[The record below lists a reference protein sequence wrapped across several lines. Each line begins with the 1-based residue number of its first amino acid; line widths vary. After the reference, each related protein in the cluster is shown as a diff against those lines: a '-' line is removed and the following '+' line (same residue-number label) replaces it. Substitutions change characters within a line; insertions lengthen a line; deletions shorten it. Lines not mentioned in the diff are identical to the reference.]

1 MKKAL
6 FFIVCLCFAIN
17 MMAQTKTITGVV
29 VDATGEPVIGA
40 SVLEVGTTNG
50 TITDVDGNFTI
61 QVPVGAKLDVSYIG
75 YKTQQI
81 VVGVPNTYKVILKE
95 DAEMLDEVVERES
108 EETELFVET
117 ETPEPV
123 QAESTEAETE
133 EPLVIETETGTSVND
148 REQEIQETPEKTEEE
163 KPSEPPA
170 LSEGTATDQPD
181 TPPSY
186 EEEKQEE
193 PAPAENQTPKTG
205 DTKDGMVY
213 VEGFGWITDE
223 GEGSGT
229 YADDMYENGNKIG
242 IMD

>member
-1 MKKAL
+1 MKDKTKKWLAVAGL
-6 FFIVCLCFAIN
+6 LAVCAVLVFGISRVLYHEPDRE
-17 MMAQTKTITGVV
+17 AQ
-29 VDATGEPVIGA
+29 
-40 SVLEVGTTNG
+40 
-50 TITDVDGNFTI
+50 
-61 QVPVGAKLDVSYIG
+61 
-75 YKTQQI
+75 
-81 VVGVPNTYKVILKE
+81 
-95 DAEMLDEVVERES
+95 VVERES

-117 ETPEPV
+117 
-123 QAESTEAETE
+123 
-133 EPLVIETETGTSVND
+133 
-148 REQEIQETPEKTEEE
+148 ETPEKTEEE

>member
-1 MKKAL
+1 MKDK
-6 FFIVCLCFAIN
+6 
-17 MMAQTKTITGVV
+17 TKKWLAITGLLAVCAV
-29 VDATGEPVIGA
+29 LVFGISRVLYHEPDREA
-40 SVLEVGTTNG
+40 
-50 TITDVDGNFTI
+50 
-61 QVPVGAKLDVSYIG
+61 QA
-75 YKTQQI
+75 
-81 VVGVPNTYKVILKE
+81 
-95 DAEMLDEVVERES
+95 VERES

-148 REQEIQETPEKTEEE
+148 REQEIQETPEKTEAE

-193 PAPAENQTPKTG
+193 PAPAENQMPKTG
-205 DTKDGMVY
+205 DIKDGMMY
-213 VEGFGWITDE
+213 VEGFGWVPYE
-223 GEGSGT
+223 GGGGEGT

>member
-1 MKKAL
+1 MKDKTKKWLAIAGL
-6 FFIVCLCFAIN
+6 LAVCAVLVFGISRVLYHEPDRE
-17 MMAQTKTITGVV
+17 AQ
-29 VDATGEPVIGA
+29 A
-40 SVLEVGTTNG
+40 
-50 TITDVDGNFTI
+50 
-61 QVPVGAKLDVSYIG
+61 
-75 YKTQQI
+75 
-81 VVGVPNTYKVILKE
+81 
-95 DAEMLDEVVERES
+95 VERES

-133 EPLVIETETGTSVND
+133 
-148 REQEIQETPEKTEEE
+148 
-163 KPSEPPA
+163 EPPA

-223 GEGSGT
+223 GEGSGI

>member
-1 MKKAL
+1 MKDKTKKWLAVAGL
-6 FFIVCLCFAIN
+6 LAVCAVLVFGISRVLYHEPDRE
-17 MMAQTKTITGVV
+17 AQ
-29 VDATGEPVIGA
+29 
-40 SVLEVGTTNG
+40 
-50 TITDVDGNFTI
+50 
-61 QVPVGAKLDVSYIG
+61 
-75 YKTQQI
+75 
-81 VVGVPNTYKVILKE
+81 
-95 DAEMLDEVVERES
+95 VVERES
-108 EETELFVET
+108 EE
-117 ETPEPV
+117 
-123 QAESTEAETE
+123 
-133 EPLVIETETGTSVND
+133 
-148 REQEIQETPEKTEEE
+148 TEEE

-223 GEGSGT
+223 GEGSGI

>member
-1 MKKAL
+1 MSRTGRHRPWRENQRRQNFLWRQKHRNLCRQKA
-6 FFIVCLCFAIN
+6 
-17 MMAQTKTITGVV
+17 QK
-29 VDATGEPVIGA
+29 
-40 SVLEVGTTNG
+40 
-50 TITDVDGNFTI
+50 
-61 QVPVGAKLDVSYIG
+61 QRRK
-75 YKTQQI
+75 
-81 VVGVPNTYKVILKE
+81 
-95 DAEMLDEVVERES
+95 
-108 EETELFVET
+108 
-117 ETPEPV
+117 
-123 QAESTEAETE
+123 
-133 EPLVIETETGTSVND
+133 IETETGTSVND

-170 LSEGTATDQPD
+170 LSEGTATNQPD